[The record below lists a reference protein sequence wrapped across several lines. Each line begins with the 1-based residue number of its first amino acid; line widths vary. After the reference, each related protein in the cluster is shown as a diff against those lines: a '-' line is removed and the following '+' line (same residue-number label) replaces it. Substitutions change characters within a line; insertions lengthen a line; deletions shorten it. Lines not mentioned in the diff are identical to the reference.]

1 VGTPKCKLFAWLIFQ
16 NRVWT
21 SDRLARRDWD
31 HCPSCPPCRQT
42 METAHHLLASC
53 RYTHRTWVLVAEWA
67 GLTELRPAVWPA
79 SRSPRRWWKNLS
91 HLPDVPRKGVRSL
104 ILLVIWEVWK
114 ERNDRVFNR
123 RERSLFVWL
132 ISHQPAVFS
141 SQNKPATSNQP
152 AVLFSQNKS
161 APATSHQ
168 PNEQAFT
175 CED

>member
-1 VGTPKCKLFAWLIFQ
+1 
-16 NRVWT
+16 
-21 SDRLARRDWD
+21 
-31 HCPSCPPCRQT
+31 
-42 METAHHLLASC
+42 
-53 RYTHRTWVLVAEWA
+53 VAEWA

-152 AVLFSQNKS
+152 AVLFSQNKP
-161 APATSHQ
+161 PATSQ
-168 PNEQAFT
+168 TNMLLLAKIKSEASTWMAAGAKDLALLFAT
-175 CED
+175 L